1 MKFYRNQPQ
10 ADSHIYR
17 SVFIEYIQEKSAAE
31 KTMTEDK
38 DQANGKNNAAEPE
51 VVSGRNTIYGTESRG
66 DIIYF
71 YNKIFVPK
79 MQQFAMRFST
89 SSSQVSFKQFSVMTT
104 MSHCKFLVQ
113 NNLLLSPLPN
123 ARPLISPRKI
133 SPYHDVYVQP
143 LTKQSVLSPSAR
155 TLTFTIEA
163 SPSKVKIERK
173 FS

>member
-17 SVFIEYIQEKSAAE
+17 SVFIEYIQPDRSSDDSNQGGARS
-31 KTMTEDK
+31 T
-38 DQANGKNNAAEPE
+38 AAEPE

-89 SSSQVSFKQFSVMTT
+89 SSSQVSFAIRLFPLRHDESLVCFSVSLSEQLAAVATAQRPT
-104 MSHCKFLVQ
+104 IDLTQKNLTVSRCVRAAIEEREHLV
-113 NNLLLSPLPN
+113 
-123 ARPLISPRKI
+123 A
-133 SPYHDVYVQP
+133 VGTYVDIHH
-143 LTKQSVLSPSAR
+143 R
-155 TLTFTIEA
+155 TESI
-163 SPSKVKIERK
+163 KGKNCII
-173 FS
+173 

>member
-17 SVFIEYIQEKSAAE
+17 SVFIEYIQSDKEKPAE
-31 KTMTEDK
+31 KVDDR
-38 DQANGKNNAAEPE
+38 DQGSNKSSAAEPE

-89 SSSQVSFKQFSVMTT
+89 SSSQVSTFSSKQRLHIV
-104 MSHCKFLVQ
+104 
-113 NNLLLSPLPN
+113 
-123 ARPLISPRKI
+123 
-133 SPYHDVYVQP
+133 
-143 LTKQSVLSPSAR
+143 
-155 TLTFTIEA
+155 A
-163 SPSKVKIERK
+163 SP
-173 FS
+173 